1 MIKSKLYASA
11 LLFVIVLISI
21 LIVILPTFFTKG
33 VSRIELHKEIVL
45 PLILNDDKDV
55 KIIFFGYSGCV
66 DICMPRLFA
75 INEFYSQLSQRTKNR
90 VGVEFLDISIPENKN
105 LPSDFAMSFNKDFKG
120 IYLDKTNL
128 RTYTKEFSVYFS
140 QSLMNNKE
148 YDHTAN
154 IYIVKRTKDKN
165 LKEIR
170 YAYNAFP
177 YDFVQIKIDIE
188 DLLNE

>member
-1 MIKSKLYASA
+1 MIKYKLYAFA
-11 LLFVIVLISI
+11 LLFSILLISI

-45 PLILNDDKDV
+45 PLILNYNQDI
-55 KIIFFGYSGCV
+55 KIVFFGYSGCA
-66 DICMPRLFA
+66 DICMPRLSA
-75 INEFYSQLSQRTKNR
+75 INEFYSGLNQNTQER

-105 LPSDFAMSFNKDFKG
+105 VPSDFAISFNKDFKG
-120 IYLDKTNL
+120 IYLDKTIL
-128 RTYTKEFSVYFS
+128 RTYTKEFNVYFS
-140 QSLMNNKE
+140 KSLMNNEE

-154 IYIVKRTKDKN
+154 IYIVKRTTNK
-165 LKEIR
+165 KEIR
-170 YAYNAFP
+170 YVYNAFP